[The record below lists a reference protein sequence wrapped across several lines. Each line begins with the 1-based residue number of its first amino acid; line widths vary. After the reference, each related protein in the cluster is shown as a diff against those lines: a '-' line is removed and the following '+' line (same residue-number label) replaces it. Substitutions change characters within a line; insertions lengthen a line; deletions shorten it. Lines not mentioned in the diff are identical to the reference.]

1 MSRNGDEDIVPS
13 KFDDEGNL
21 TNNEEGSK
29 SGASTGPTLEK
40 LTRRLEKLTAEK
52 EKLRAKVRGKKTKG
66 SSSSSKEEDSSFEE
80 EVSKKG
86 KKGRRNLDKPSYN
99 SMSFNCNNMPSSTA
113 YTSIPVGKAPYFD
126 GTSYNQWMHCMKI
139 YLYSIKPE
147 AWQVICDGV
156 DFLDEDEEPSSN
168 QLQQI
173 HRNAQAISILTSSI
187 DKEEFNYVDGLDVAK
202 DVWTTLRMA
211 HEGNKP
217 VRKAKVEMLERQLN
231 WFIIYEDGTTYELLN
246 LLNRW
251 VNKARALGS

>member
-99 SMSFNCNNMPSSTA
+99 SMSFNYNNMPSSTT
-113 YTSIPVGKAPYFD
+113 YTSIPIGKAPYLMELVIVN
-126 GTSYNQWMHCMKI
+126 G
-139 YLYSIKPE
+139 SI
-147 AWQVICDGV
+147 I
-156 DFLDEDEEPSSN
+156 
-168 QLQQI
+168 
-173 HRNAQAISILTSSI
+173 
-187 DKEEFNYVDGLDVAK
+187 
-202 DVWTTLRMA
+202 
-211 HEGNKP
+211 
-217 VRKAKVEMLERQLN
+217 
-231 WFIIYEDGTTYELLN
+231 
-246 LLNRW
+246 
-251 VNKARALGS
+251 